1 MVVSAVFTRG
11 VRDFA
16 MARGWVSPRIRTGM
30 CIFGLCPGFA
40 GVAIFLAL
48 WAVVLAVRWTPGHL
62 GLSGTWWS
70 HVALRILGPATIVF
84 LLGLWDDIR
93 HLSAYWKF
101 AVQIVAAALLYVS
114 GFGIFG
120 VSSRSGGSALG
131 WMVGLPLTLCGCYGS
146 PTPST

>member
-1 MVVSAVFTRG
+1 
-11 VRDFA
+11 
-16 MARGWVSPRIRTGM
+16 M

-62 GLSGTWWS
+62 GLSGTRWS